1 MINDEWVRFLA
12 AIRGGHADEV
22 SNILAKQPELAT
34 IRRPGYDDP
43 LTVAA
48 KWNRVGCLR
57 ALLPHFARDPL
68 AALNAFFGAAEFGSL
83 DCLLALSI
91 KTHSHRRNR
100 EGSTALML
108 AAIKGHAECLRA
120 LLPHSD
126 ALASD
131 DGGWTSLMMASFAQH
146 PACVEALLPHSD
158 SRAVNAGGESAFS
171 LALGRADSRPAL
183 RLDACIDLLAPFA
196 DPSLASTALARLGA
210 ARMPR
215 FAALREAEE
224 LAVSAG
230 LKPISRTGR
239 ASTRWTRDNTAAQ
252 ASRKASLRM

>member
-83 DCLLALSI
+83 DCLSALSI

-108 AAIKGHAECLRA
+108 AATKGHVECVRA
-120 LLPHSD
+120 LLPHSEP
-126 ALASD
+126 LVSND
-131 DGGWTSLMMASFAQH
+131 DGWTPLMMAAHSQN
-146 PACVEALLPHSD
+146 PECVEALLPHSD
-158 SRAVNAGGESAFS
+158 PCAVNARGQSAFS
-171 LALGRADSRPAL
+171 LALGLAGSKPAA
-183 RLDACIDLLAPFA
+183 RLDACVDLLAPFA
-196 DPSLASTALARLGA
+196 EISLARTALARLGA

-230 LKPISRTGR
+230 LKPISQMGH
-239 ASTRWTRDNTAAQ
+239 ASTQWTRDHTAAQ
-252 ASRKASLRM
+252 APRKASLRV